1 MEHGNTDRDSGIF
14 DTSGEGR
21 LADIREGMQVIDAA
35 GEEIGKV
42 EIVKMGD
49 PSAATVG
56 ADADRD
62 GGLIQDFAEAFGFEA
77 EPELPAA
84 LRARLMRIGF
94 VKVDAK
100 GLFESSRYI
109 TPDKIAGVSA
119 DTVRLNVRKEQM
131 AEEH

>member
-1 MEHGNTDRDSGIF
+1 MK
-14 DTSGEGR
+14 
-21 LADIREGMQVIDAA
+21 VIDSA

-49 PSAATVG
+49 PGAATVG
-56 ADADRD
+56 ACADRD
-62 GGLIQDFAEAFGFEA
+62 GGLIQDFAEAFGFES
-77 EPELPAA
+77 EPELPAQ

-100 GLFESSRYI
+100 GLFASSRYV

-119 DTVRLNVRKEQM
+119 DTVRLNVRKDQM
-131 AEEH
+131 AEEN